1 MLEVRQTACS
11 ELSKPNDK
19 LDGQLT
25 GNPHDF
31 IEFLSTIDAQLLS
44 LNRARASLEEYFVQ
58 QLRERGI
65 TSSQ

>member
-1 MLEVRQTACS
+1 MGIGNKRDGNAWH
-11 ELSKPNDK
+11 
-19 LDGQLT
+19 GQLT

-65 TSSQ
+65 TSTQ